1 MKKNGW
7 VLYLFEDEE
16 KSQLF
21 KIMEFKTIR
30 ELSIVLDIPSTIIS
44 NWFHELILPRGIL
57 KRCSLFQTIPVLSS

>member
-16 KSQLF
+16 KTQLF
-21 KIMEFKTIR
+21 KIMEFNTIR
-30 ELSIVLDIPSTIIS
+30 ELGYVMDLPSTIIS

>member
-7 VLYLFEDEE
+7 FLYLFEDEE
-16 KSQLF
+16 KTQLF
-21 KIMEFKTIR
+21 KIMEFNTIR
-30 ELSIVLDIPSTIIS
+30 ELGYVMDLPSTIIS